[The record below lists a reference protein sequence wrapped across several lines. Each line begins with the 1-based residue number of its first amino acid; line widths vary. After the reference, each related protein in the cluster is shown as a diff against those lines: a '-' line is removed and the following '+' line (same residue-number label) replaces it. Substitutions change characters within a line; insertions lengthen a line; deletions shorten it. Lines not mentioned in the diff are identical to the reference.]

1 MINDREFL
9 NQQLNLMMEIV
20 EDIEEYG
27 EDEPVYAIYEYNINL
42 GATIIVDY
50 WYVNEPQV
58 RDDVEDSKLIL
69 EHYEELEELKKEKT
83 KQMSLFK
90 LLEEFRWQLEKYKIR
105 KIEDK
110 KAGQRQ
116 LAFFVP
122 YLFRENGNAMK
133 SKEIKTLI
141 LQRLE
146 TSRNTRKR

>member
-90 LLEEFRWQLEKYKIR
+90 LMEEFRGQLERYKIK
-105 KIEDK
+105 KIVD
-110 KAGQRQ
+110 
-116 LAFFVP
+116 
-122 YLFRENGNAMK
+122 
-133 SKEIKTLI
+133 
-141 LQRLE
+141 
-146 TSRNTRKR
+146 

>member
-50 WYVNEPQV
+50 WYVNEPQG

-69 EHYEELEELKKEKT
+69 DHYEELEDLKKEQT
-83 KQMSLFK
+83 NQMSLFE
-90 LLEEFRWQLEKYKIR
+90 LMEEFRVQLERYKIK
-105 KIEDK
+105 KIED
-110 KAGQRQ
+110 
-116 LAFFVP
+116 
-122 YLFRENGNAMK
+122 
-133 SKEIKTLI
+133 
-141 LQRLE
+141 
-146 TSRNTRKR
+146 

>member
-58 RDDVEDSKLIL
+58 IDDVEDSKLIL
-69 EHYEELEELKKEKT
+69 EHYEELEDLKKEQT
-83 KQMSLFK
+83 KQMSLFE
-90 LLEEFRWQLEKYKIR
+90 LMEEFRGQLERYKIR
-105 KIEDK
+105 RIE
-110 KAGQRQ
+110 
-116 LAFFVP
+116 
-122 YLFRENGNAMK
+122 E
-133 SKEIKTLI
+133 
-141 LQRLE
+141 
-146 TSRNTRKR
+146 

>member
-27 EDEPVYAIYEYNINL
+27 EDEPVYAIYEYNTNL

-69 EHYEELEELKKEKT
+69 EHYEELEELKQEQT
-83 KQMSLFK
+83 KQMSLFE
-90 LLEEFRWQLEKYKIR
+90 LMEEFRGQLERYKIK
-105 KIEDK
+105 KIED
-110 KAGQRQ
+110 
-116 LAFFVP
+116 
-122 YLFRENGNAMK
+122 
-133 SKEIKTLI
+133 
-141 LQRLE
+141 
-146 TSRNTRKR
+146 

>member
-90 LLEEFRWQLEKYKIR
+90 LMEEFRSQLERYKIK
-105 KIEDK
+105 KIVD
-110 KAGQRQ
+110 
-116 LAFFVP
+116 
-122 YLFRENGNAMK
+122 
-133 SKEIKTLI
+133 
-141 LQRLE
+141 
-146 TSRNTRKR
+146 